1 MKEALTSPP
10 VLRLPD
16 FTQQFVIECDAS
28 GIGLGA
34 ILLQQNQPIAY
45 FSAAL
50 KGSTLLLSTYEKE
63 MLAIVKAIKKWR
75 PYLLGKPFIVRTDHK
90 SLKYLLEQRITT
102 PAQTR
107 WLPKLLGYDYKIE
120 YKRGPENQG
129 ADSLSRVIEFQFISI
144 SQPHADWWSLLQKEI
159 QQDSFYADLA
169 QKHQPSQTGHQLLL
183 RDGVWFKQNKI
194 YLSPSSPLIPKIL
207 GDCHSSPVGG
217 HFGFHKTLSRIRQS
231 FFWSHMR
238 QHVKEFLQQC
248 DVCQRYKTDC
258 MQPAGLLQPLPIPA
272 QIWTDVSMDFVEGL
286 PSSNGYTVIMVVVDR
301 LTKYAHFVALKHPFS
316 AVSVAKEFV
325 ANVVRLHGIP
335 NSIVSDRDK
344 VFISAF
350 WRTLFNLQGTKL
362 CMSSSYHPQTDGQI
376 EVVNRTLEQYLRC
389 FAGDQPRKWVEWIP
403 WAEFSYNTSIH
414 SSTKM
419 TPFEA
424 VYGIPPPNLLTYI
437 PGTSRV
443 QAVDEYLRDRDTI
456 LHDLRH
462 NLQMAQNRMKCQADQ
477 HRREVTFN
485 VGDYV
490 YLKLQPYRQ
499 TSVAFRA
506 SLKLAPRFFGPY
518 KVLERVG
525 VVAYKLALPPGSQI
539 HDVFHVSLLRKHLG
553 PVTPTSPD
561 LPPVSVTSVVLPQPE
576 VILDRRVIHKG
587 NYRPKSEILVK
598 WVGAPAEDAT
608 WENEWRFSKSYPD
621 FSLVDKVL

>member
-1 MKEALTSPP
+1 
-10 VLRLPD
+10 
-16 FTQQFVIECDAS
+16 
-28 GIGLGA
+28 
-34 ILLQQNQPIAY
+34 
-45 FSAAL
+45 
-50 KGSTLLLSTYEKE
+50 
-63 MLAIVKAIKKWR
+63 
-75 PYLLGKPFIVRTDHK
+75 
-90 SLKYLLEQRITT
+90 
-102 PAQTR
+102 
-107 WLPKLLGYDYKIE
+107 
-120 YKRGPENQG
+120 
-129 ADSLSRVIEFQFISI
+129 
-144 SQPHADWWSLLQKEI
+144 
-159 QQDSFYADLA
+159 
-169 QKHQPSQTGHQLLL
+169 
-183 RDGVWFKQNKI
+183 
-194 YLSPSSPLIPKIL
+194 
-207 GDCHSSPVGG
+207 
-217 HFGFHKTLSRIRQS
+217 
-231 FFWSHMR
+231 
-238 QHVKEFLQQC
+238 
-248 DVCQRYKTDC
+248 
-258 MQPAGLLQPLPIPA
+258 
-272 QIWTDVSMDFVEGL
+272 MDFIEGL
-286 PSSNGYTVIMVVVDR
+286 PSSTGYTVIMVVVDR

-316 AVSVAKEFV
+316 VVSVAKEFV

-362 CMSSSYHPQTDGQI
+362 CMSSSYHPQTDGQT

-437 PGTSRV
+437 PGTYRV

-456 LHDLRH
+456 LHDLCH

-518 KVLERVG
+518 KVLEKVG
-525 VVAYKLALPPGSQI
+525 LVAYKLALPPGSQI

-561 LPPVSVTSVVLPQPE
+561 LPPVSVTLVVLPQPE

>member
-1 MKEALTSPP
+1 LKEALTSPP

-45 FSAAL
+45 FSEAL
-50 KGSTLLLSTYEKE
+50 KGSALLLSTYEKE

-90 SLKYLLEQRITT
+90 SLKYLLEQQITT

-144 SQPHADWWSLLQKEI
+144 SQPHADWWPLLQKEV
-159 QQDSFYADLA
+159 QQDSFYADLMH
-169 QKHQPSQTGHQLLL
+169 KHQPSQTGHQLLL
-183 RDGVWFKQNKI
+183 RDGVWFKREKI
-194 YLSPSSPLIPKIL
+194 YLSPNSPLIPQIL
-207 GDCHSSPVGG
+207 DDCHSSPVGG

-231 FFWSHMR
+231 FFWSNMR

-248 DVCQRYKTDC
+248 DICQRYKTDC

-272 QIWTDVSMDFVEGL
+272 QIWTDVSMDFIEGL
-286 PSSNGYTVIMVVVDR
+286 PSSTGYTVIMVVVDR

-350 WRTLFNLQGTKL
+350 WRTLFNMQGTKL
-362 CMSSSYHPQTDGQI
+362 CMSSSYHPQTDGQT
-376 EVVNRTLEQYLRC
+376 EVVNRTLEQYLCC

-437 PGTSRV
+437 PGTSHV

-462 NLQMAQNRMKCQADQ
+462 NLQMAQNRMKCQ
-477 HRREVTFN
+477 
-485 VGDYV
+485 
-490 YLKLQPYRQ
+490 Q
-499 TSVAFRA
+499 TNT
-506 SLKLAPRFFGPY
+506 G
-518 KVLERVG
+518 G
-525 VVAYKLALPPGSQI
+525 V
-539 HDVFHVSLLRKHLG
+539 R
-553 PVTPTSPD
+553 
-561 LPPVSVTSVVLPQPE
+561 
-576 VILDRRVIHKG
+576 
-587 NYRPKSEILVK
+587 
-598 WVGAPAEDAT
+598 
-608 WENEWRFSKSYPD
+608 
-621 FSLVDKVL
+621 